1 LRVNCEC
8 GLLVWTSSLQSDL
21 VLLRPDQGSAREPA
35 AASQA
40 PLNQHAR
47 SLRNAALRPEHSSCR
62 FRRIAGRL
70 ECVVSNETDRYP
82 FLLTVDEVA
91 AAYLRTTRK
100 GVWRMVQRGRIPSAV
115 VVRVGRRVLF
125 RRDRLVRWLSENG
138 APSPGDER

>member
-1 LRVNCEC
+1 
-8 GLLVWTSSLQSDL
+8 
-21 VLLRPDQGSAREPA
+21 
-35 AASQA
+35 
-40 PLNQHAR
+40 
-47 SLRNAALRPEHSSCR
+47 
-62 FRRIAGRL
+62 
-70 ECVVSNETDRYP
+70 VSNETDRYP